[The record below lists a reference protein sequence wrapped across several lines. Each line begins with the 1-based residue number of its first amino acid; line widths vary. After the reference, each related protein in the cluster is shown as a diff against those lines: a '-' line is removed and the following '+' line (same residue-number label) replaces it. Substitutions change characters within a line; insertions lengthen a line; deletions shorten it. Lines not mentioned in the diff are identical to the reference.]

1 MELADTRGVCTHCLP
16 FIHSS
21 LMKRLAI
28 EQETRESLPS
38 LCTSEGEQQL
48 KLQESNKV
56 LRRHFFIEQ
65 NIVS

>member
-1 MELADTRGVCTHCLP
+1 
-16 FIHSS
+16 
-21 LMKRLAI
+21 MKMLAI

-48 KLQESNKV
+48 ERQESNKV
-56 LRRHFFIEQ
+56 LRRLFFIEQ